1 VSNRR
6 RSVQSNRLLWLV
18 VFVVAVALYF
28 LIPDE
33 QPVDEPAPLP
43 SSAASAPT
51 RQRPQSQSSG
61 VPGGERSTTNTNA
74 ALGNP
79 SGATPD
85 VANANNYLIE
95 REQYVLSYNR
105 DGGIPNWVSWHLSA
119 ADFGDVDRSEFQP
132 DTSLPDGWY
141 QVRPSDYTNSGYDRG
156 HMAPS
161 ADRTVTVED
170 NEALFLMTNIVPQ
183 APDNNQGPWVQLE
196 EWCRDQAR
204 AGNELYITSG
214 VNGTQEILPKGEVRV
229 PESVWKVVV
238 VLPEGEDDLNR
249 IGGQTE
255 IIAIDM
261 PNQQGIRDTDWQQYL
276 VSVDEIEQTTGYDFL
291 RNIDPGIQAQLEAS
305 VAAP

>member
-1 VSNRR
+1 V
-6 RSVQSNRLLWLV
+6 WLV

-28 LIPDE
+28 FIPDE
-33 QPVDEPAPLP
+33 QSTDQAVPLP
-43 SSAASAPT
+43 SSAQEVPLPSFAASAPAS
-51 RQRPQSQSSG
+51 QRPPSQSSSA
-61 VPGGERSTTNTNA
+61 PGEQFAIANTNA

-85 VANANNYLIE
+85 VANPNNYLIE

-105 DGGIPNWVSWHLSA
+105 DGGIPNWVSWHLDA

-132 DTSLPDGWY
+132 DTSLPDDWY

-214 VNGTQEILPKGEVRV
+214 VNGTQEILPKGNVRV

-238 VLPEGEDDLNR
+238 VLPEGEDDLSR
-249 IGGQTE
+249 VSGQTE

-261 PNQQGIRDTDWQQYL
+261 PNQQGIRNTDWQEYL
-276 VSVDEIEQTTGYDFL
+276 VSVDEIEQITSYDFL
-291 RNIDPGIQAQLEAS
+291 QNIDPAIQAQLEAV
-305 VAAP
+305 VAAPQ

>member
-1 VSNRR
+1 
-6 RSVQSNRLLWLV
+6 
-18 VFVVAVALYF
+18 VALYF
-28 LIPDE
+28 LLPDS
-33 QPVDEPAPLP
+33 QTTDQLAPLP
-43 SSAASAPT
+43 SSAASAPAS
-51 RQRPQSQSSG
+51 QRSPTSNSDTT
-61 VPGGERSTTNTNA
+61 GGQRDDANTNA

-79 SGATPD
+79 SGATGD

-119 ADFGDVDRSEFQP
+119 ADFGDVERSEFQP
-132 DTSLPDGWY
+132 DTTLPAGWY

-214 VNGTQEILPKGEVRV
+214 VNGTREVLPKGDVRV

-238 VLPEGEDDLNR
+238 VLPEGEDDLR
-249 IGGQTE
+249 RVDGQTE

-261 PNQQGIRDTDWQQYL
+261 PNRQGIRNTDWQDYL
-276 VSVDEIEQTTGYDFL
+276 VSVDQIEQITGYDFL
-291 RNIDPGIQAQLEAS
+291 VNIDPATQAQLES
-305 VAAP
+305 LVAAP